1 MAKTLEQINAEF
13 TNLMAENG
21 FTKNGESLYGGCEVY
36 SRIWKKEMDVVWQ
49 GRKESSLEIKAEEKY
64 GIPSARIFKNGN
76 LESHRYYSSPKR
88 MINALRN
95 IVAHA
100 GFDF

>member
-21 FTKNGESLYGGCEVY
+21 FIKNGGSLYGGCEVY
-36 SRIWKKEMDVVWQ
+36 SRVWKKEVDVVWR
-49 GRKESSLEIKAEEKY
+49 GRMESSLEIKTDDKY
-64 GIPSARIFKNGN
+64 GIPSARIFKNGK
-76 LESHRYYSSPKR
+76 LESHRHYSSPKR
-88 MINALRN
+88 MINALRE
-95 IVAHA
+95 IVTYA